1 MALGSPA
8 AFEAFDGFLCE
19 PLHAAA
25 RGRCGGAWAPSAAS
39 APSASSFH
47 TGDSGKAKPVP

>member
-1 MALGSPA
+1 VALGSPA
-8 AFEAFDGFLCE
+8 AFEAFDGFPCE